1 MNIVFVLLSFLLASQ
16 VECQGESITKAKRLA
31 VAEETFDDNESFEET
46 VESDS
51 SSVSDDDFQDELESG
66 NFSKPVVIKEKP
78 GTKPEAT
85 PKPKPDWEG
94 DNADEES
101 EGEAAKT
108 DDMGDTELIRTEG
121 KPGWVEKVLK
131 KAKAILKKK
140 ESDSMDGE
148 EHTSG
153 SPTDTQLDEIPSG
166 PFNTLKNAFGTLG
179 SKATGAKK
187 GLTALKGKWNT
198 LSFGDRAVMTQT
210 LQSAASNIDKFAKA
224 GDDPIGAVQGALN
237 MVGQFAAL
245 AGPTGQIV
253 AVALSFVSGFLSLFG
268 IGGKKKKSIGQIV
281 REEIDEALAQFYE
294 QDLSNQAR
302 GIAKTFDVSKAYV
315 DRLAQSGNKLTVAQA
330 GSLERNV
337 PLYLGLE
344 FMGTLSSEIE
354 RLLRANKRN
363 EAKKTLRYIE
373 LYAKMAVLKDVI
385 MQEVATL
392 LPDELEPNRQ
402 AMFAAHN
409 VLRDQQK
416 ELVQFLRAGRFDKS
430 HNKMAVNYFDP
441 DVNPVTDAYMTAVL
455 KIPDYDRSMAGIWCL
470 TPVISGK
477 RELPTTW
484 LRKYDN
490 LMAGGH
496 PYITPYNEG
505 CFWKLI
511 PHGNH
516 LYTVVNTYGGRK
528 YDYYGQYMSFDILSG
543 DRSRL
548 TVESDADLWEI
559 YGNHQKRIRS
569 KWGCDSG
576 NKWCNRQIQPQIESF
591 GFWSTKRVTT
601 FRLTSSNIGYIWWI
615 TKNPRV

>member
-1 MNIVFVLLSFLLASQ
+1 
-16 VECQGESITKAKRLA
+16 
-31 VAEETFDDNESFEET
+31 
-46 VESDS
+46 
-51 SSVSDDDFQDELESG
+51 
-66 NFSKPVVIKEKP
+66 
-78 GTKPEAT
+78 
-85 PKPKPDWEG
+85 
-94 DNADEES
+94 
-101 EGEAAKT
+101 
-108 DDMGDTELIRTEG
+108 
-121 KPGWVEKVLK
+121 
-131 KAKAILKKK
+131 
-140 ESDSMDGE
+140 
-148 EHTSG
+148 
-153 SPTDTQLDEIPSG
+153 
-166 PFNTLKNAFGTLG
+166 
-179 SKATGAKK
+179 
-187 GLTALKGKWNT
+187 
-198 LSFGDRAVMTQT
+198 MTQT
-210 LQSAASNIDKFAKA
+210 LQSAASNIEKFTKA

-268 IGGKKKKSIGQIV
+268 IGGKKKKSLGQIV

-402 AMFAAHN
+402 ALFAAQIG
-409 VLRDQQK
+409 LRDQQK
-416 ELVQFLRAGRFDKS
+416 NLIQFLRAGRFDKS

-470 TPVISGK
+470 TPKIEGE
-477 RELPTTW
+477 RELPITW
-484 LRKYDN
+484 LRPFRSGRPLIIRK
-490 LMAGGH
+490 
-496 PYITPYNEG
+496 NEG
-505 CFWKLI
+505 CFWRLI
-511 PHGNH
+511 PHGNY
-516 LYTVVNTYGGRK
+516 LYTVVNTYSGPEYAY
-528 YDYYGQYMSFDILSG
+528 YDQFLSFDRSSG
-543 DRSRL
+543 CL
-548 TVESDADLWEI
+548 TVKDEADLWEI
-559 YGNHQKRIRS
+559 YGVDQKR
-569 KWGCDSG
+569 
-576 NKWCNRQIQPQIESF
+576 
-591 GFWSTKRVTT
+591 
-601 FRLTSSNIGYIWWI
+601 
-615 TKNPRV
+615 

>member
-1 MNIVFVLLSFLLASQ
+1 
-16 VECQGESITKAKRLA
+16 
-31 VAEETFDDNESFEET
+31 
-46 VESDS
+46 
-51 SSVSDDDFQDELESG
+51 
-66 NFSKPVVIKEKP
+66 
-78 GTKPEAT
+78 
-85 PKPKPDWEG
+85 
-94 DNADEES
+94 
-101 EGEAAKT
+101 
-108 DDMGDTELIRTEG
+108 
-121 KPGWVEKVLK
+121 
-131 KAKAILKKK
+131 
-140 ESDSMDGE
+140 
-148 EHTSG
+148 
-153 SPTDTQLDEIPSG
+153 
-166 PFNTLKNAFGTLG
+166 
-179 SKATGAKK
+179 
-187 GLTALKGKWNT
+187 
-198 LSFGDRAVMTQT
+198 MTQT
-210 LQSAASNIDKFAKA
+210 LQSAASNIEKFTKA

-385 MQEVATL
+385 IQEVATL

-402 AMFAAHN
+402 ALFAAQIG
-409 VLRDQQK
+409 LRDQQK
-416 ELVQFLRAGRFDKS
+416 NLIQFLRAGRFDKS

-470 TPVISGK
+470 TPKIEGE
-477 RELPTTW
+477 RELPITW
-484 LRKYDN
+484 LRPFRSGRPLIIRK
-490 LMAGGH
+490 
-496 PYITPYNEG
+496 NEG
-505 CFWKLI
+505 CFWRLI
-511 PHGNH
+511 PHGNY
-516 LYTVVNTYGGRK
+516 LYTVVNTYSGPEYAY
-528 YDYYGQYMSFDILSG
+528 YDQFLSFDRSSG
-543 DRSRL
+543 CL
-548 TVESDADLWEI
+548 TVKDEADLWEI
-559 YGNHQKRIRS
+559 YGVDQKR
-569 KWGCDSG
+569 
-576 NKWCNRQIQPQIESF
+576 
-591 GFWSTKRVTT
+591 
-601 FRLTSSNIGYIWWI
+601 
-615 TKNPRV
+615 

>member
-1 MNIVFVLLSFLLASQ
+1 M
-16 VECQGESITKAKRLA
+16 
-31 VAEETFDDNESFEET
+31 
-46 VESDS
+46 
-51 SSVSDDDFQDELESG
+51 
-66 NFSKPVVIKEKP
+66 
-78 GTKPEAT
+78 
-85 PKPKPDWEG
+85 
-94 DNADEES
+94 
-101 EGEAAKT
+101 
-108 DDMGDTELIRTEG
+108 
-121 KPGWVEKVLK
+121 
-131 KAKAILKKK
+131 
-140 ESDSMDGE
+140 
-148 EHTSG
+148 
-153 SPTDTQLDEIPSG
+153 
-166 PFNTLKNAFGTLG
+166 G

-268 IGGKKKKSIGQIV
+268 IGGKKKKSLGQIV

-294 QDLSNQAR
+294 QDLSNKAQ

-315 DRLAQSGNKLTVAQA
+315 DRLAQSGNKLTKDQ
-330 GSLERNV
+330 GESLERHV

-385 MQEVATL
+385 MQEVASL

-402 AMFAAHN
+402 AMFAAQK

-416 ELVQFLRAGRFDKS
+416 ELTQFLRAGRFD
-430 HNKMAVNYFDP
+430 KMAVNYFDP

-470 TPVISGK
+470 TPVIYGQ
-477 RELPTTW
+477 RELPITW
-484 LRKYDN
+484 FRNHDS

-516 LYTVVNTYGGRK
+516 LYTVVNTFGGSK
-528 YDYYGQYMSFDILSG
+528 YDYYGQYMSFDTLSG

-548 TVESDADLWEI
+548 TVETDADLWEI
-559 YGNHQKRIRS
+559 YGNHQKR
-569 KWGCDSG
+569 
-576 NKWCNRQIQPQIESF
+576 
-591 GFWSTKRVTT
+591 
-601 FRLTSSNIGYIWWI
+601 
-615 TKNPRV
+615 

>member
-1 MNIVFVLLSFLLASQ
+1 
-16 VECQGESITKAKRLA
+16 
-31 VAEETFDDNESFEET
+31 
-46 VESDS
+46 
-51 SSVSDDDFQDELESG
+51 
-66 NFSKPVVIKEKP
+66 
-78 GTKPEAT
+78 
-85 PKPKPDWEG
+85 
-94 DNADEES
+94 
-101 EGEAAKT
+101 
-108 DDMGDTELIRTEG
+108 
-121 KPGWVEKVLK
+121 
-131 KAKAILKKK
+131 
-140 ESDSMDGE
+140 
-148 EHTSG
+148 
-153 SPTDTQLDEIPSG
+153 
-166 PFNTLKNAFGTLG
+166 
-179 SKATGAKK
+179 
-187 GLTALKGKWNT
+187 
-198 LSFGDRAVMTQT
+198 MTQT

-268 IGGKKKKSIGQIV
+268 IGGKKKKSLGQIV

-302 GIAKTFDVSKAYV
+302 GIAKTFDVTKAYV
-315 DRLAQSGNKLTVAQA
+315 DRLAQSGNKLTKAQA
-330 GSLERNV
+330 ESLERNV
-337 PLYLGLE
+337 PMYIGLE
-344 FMGTLSSEIE
+344 FMGTLASEID

-402 AMFAAHN
+402 AMFAAQN
-409 VLRDQQK
+409 VLRGQQK
-416 ELVQFLRAGRFDKS
+416 ELLQFLRAGRFDKS

-470 TPVISGK
+470 TPVIYGQ
-477 RELPTTW
+477 RELPITW
-484 LRKYDN
+484 FRNHDS
-490 LMAGGH
+490 LMNGGH

-528 YDYYGQYMSFDILSG
+528 YDYYGQYLSFDTLSG

-548 TVESDADLWEI
+548 TVEGDADLWEI
-559 YGNHQKRIRS
+559 YGVNQKR
-569 KWGCDSG
+569 
-576 NKWCNRQIQPQIESF
+576 
-591 GFWSTKRVTT
+591 
-601 FRLTSSNIGYIWWI
+601 
-615 TKNPRV
+615 

>member
-1 MNIVFVLLSFLLASQ
+1 
-16 VECQGESITKAKRLA
+16 
-31 VAEETFDDNESFEET
+31 
-46 VESDS
+46 
-51 SSVSDDDFQDELESG
+51 
-66 NFSKPVVIKEKP
+66 
-78 GTKPEAT
+78 
-85 PKPKPDWEG
+85 
-94 DNADEES
+94 
-101 EGEAAKT
+101 
-108 DDMGDTELIRTEG
+108 
-121 KPGWVEKVLK
+121 
-131 KAKAILKKK
+131 
-140 ESDSMDGE
+140 
-148 EHTSG
+148 
-153 SPTDTQLDEIPSG
+153 
-166 PFNTLKNAFGTLG
+166 
-179 SKATGAKK
+179 
-187 GLTALKGKWNT
+187 
-198 LSFGDRAVMTQT
+198 MTQT
-210 LQSAASNIDKFAKA
+210 LQSAASNIEKFAKA

-315 DRLAQSGNKLTVAQA
+315 DRLAQSGNKLTVTQA

-402 AMFAAHN
+402 AMFAAQN
-409 VLRDQQK
+409 VLRGQQK
-416 ELVQFLRAGRFDKS
+416 ELIQFLRAGRFDKS

-441 DVNPVTDAYMTAVL
+441 DENPVTDAYMTAVL

-470 TPVISGK
+470 TPLIKGE
-477 RELPTTW
+477 RELPITW
-484 LRKYDN
+484 LRLGYGF
-490 LMAGGH
+490 GG
-496 PYITPYNEG
+496 PYITLKNEG

-528 YDYYGQYMSFDILSG
+528 YANYGKYLSFNRSSG
-543 DRSRL
+543 CL
-548 TVESDADLWEI
+548 TVTDEADLWEI
-559 YGNHQKRIRS
+559 YGVDRKR
-569 KWGCDSG
+569 
-576 NKWCNRQIQPQIESF
+576 
-591 GFWSTKRVTT
+591 
-601 FRLTSSNIGYIWWI
+601 
-615 TKNPRV
+615 

>member
-1 MNIVFVLLSFLLASQ
+1 M
-16 VECQGESITKAKRLA
+16 
-31 VAEETFDDNESFEET
+31 
-46 VESDS
+46 
-51 SSVSDDDFQDELESG
+51 
-66 NFSKPVVIKEKP
+66 
-78 GTKPEAT
+78 
-85 PKPKPDWEG
+85 
-94 DNADEES
+94 
-101 EGEAAKT
+101 
-108 DDMGDTELIRTEG
+108 
-121 KPGWVEKVLK
+121 
-131 KAKAILKKK
+131 
-140 ESDSMDGE
+140 
-148 EHTSG
+148 
-153 SPTDTQLDEIPSG
+153 
-166 PFNTLKNAFGTLG
+166 G

-402 AMFAAHN
+402 AMFAAQN
-409 VLRDQQK
+409 VLRGQQK
-416 ELVQFLRAGRFDKS
+416 ELLQFLRAGRFDKS

-470 TPVISGK
+470 TPVI
-477 RELPTTW
+477 
-484 LRKYDN
+484 
-490 LMAGGH
+490 
-496 PYITPYNEG
+496 
-505 CFWKLI
+505 
-511 PHGNH
+511 
-516 LYTVVNTYGGRK
+516 YG
-528 YDYYGQYMSFDILSG
+528 
-543 DRSRL
+543 
-548 TVESDADLWEI
+548 
-559 YGNHQKRIRS
+559 
-569 KWGCDSG
+569 
-576 NKWCNRQIQPQIESF
+576 
-591 GFWSTKRVTT
+591 
-601 FRLTSSNIGYIWWI
+601 
-615 TKNPRV
+615 

>member
-1 MNIVFVLLSFLLASQ
+1 M
-16 VECQGESITKAKRLA
+16 
-31 VAEETFDDNESFEET
+31 
-46 VESDS
+46 
-51 SSVSDDDFQDELESG
+51 
-66 NFSKPVVIKEKP
+66 
-78 GTKPEAT
+78 
-85 PKPKPDWEG
+85 
-94 DNADEES
+94 
-101 EGEAAKT
+101 
-108 DDMGDTELIRTEG
+108 
-121 KPGWVEKVLK
+121 
-131 KAKAILKKK
+131 
-140 ESDSMDGE
+140 
-148 EHTSG
+148 
-153 SPTDTQLDEIPSG
+153 
-166 PFNTLKNAFGTLG
+166 G

-187 GLTALKGKWNT
+187 GLTALKGKWNA

-385 MQEVATL
+385 IQEVATL

-402 AMFAAHN
+402 ALFAAQIG
-409 VLRDQQK
+409 LRDQQK
-416 ELVQFLRAGRFDKS
+416 NLIQFLRAGRFDKS

-470 TPVISGK
+470 TPVIYGQ
-477 RELPTTW
+477 RELPITW
-484 LRKYDN
+484 FRNHDS
-490 LMAGGH
+490 LMNGGH

-528 YDYYGQYMSFDILSG
+528 YDYYGQYLSFDTLSG

-548 TVESDADLWEI
+548 TVEGDADLWEI
-559 YGNHQKRIRS
+559 YGVHQKR
-569 KWGCDSG
+569 
-576 NKWCNRQIQPQIESF
+576 
-591 GFWSTKRVTT
+591 
-601 FRLTSSNIGYIWWI
+601 
-615 TKNPRV
+615 

>member
-1 MNIVFVLLSFLLASQ
+1 
-16 VECQGESITKAKRLA
+16 
-31 VAEETFDDNESFEET
+31 
-46 VESDS
+46 
-51 SSVSDDDFQDELESG
+51 
-66 NFSKPVVIKEKP
+66 
-78 GTKPEAT
+78 
-85 PKPKPDWEG
+85 
-94 DNADEES
+94 
-101 EGEAAKT
+101 
-108 DDMGDTELIRTEG
+108 
-121 KPGWVEKVLK
+121 
-131 KAKAILKKK
+131 
-140 ESDSMDGE
+140 
-148 EHTSG
+148 
-153 SPTDTQLDEIPSG
+153 
-166 PFNTLKNAFGTLG
+166 
-179 SKATGAKK
+179 
-187 GLTALKGKWNT
+187 
-198 LSFGDRAVMTQT
+198 MTQT
-210 LQSAASNIDKFAKA
+210 LQSAASNIEKFAKA

-402 AMFAAHN
+402 AMFAAQN
-409 VLRDQQK
+409 VLRGQQK
-416 ELVQFLRAGRFDKS
+416 ELLQFLRAGRFDKS

-470 TPVISGK
+470 TPVIYGK
-477 RELPTTW
+477 RELPITW
-484 LRKYDN
+484 LRV
-490 LMAGGH
+490 LRTSR
-496 PYITPYNEG
+496 PYITLKNEG

-511 PHGNH
+511 PHGNY
-516 LYTVVNTYGGRK
+516 LYTVVNTYRGPE
-528 YDYYGQYMSFDILSG
+528 YDYYGQYLSFDRSSG
-543 DRSRL
+543 CL
-548 TVESDADLWEI
+548 TVNEDADLWEI
-559 YGNHQKRIRS
+559 YGVDQKR
-569 KWGCDSG
+569 
-576 NKWCNRQIQPQIESF
+576 
-591 GFWSTKRVTT
+591 
-601 FRLTSSNIGYIWWI
+601 
-615 TKNPRV
+615 

>member
-1 MNIVFVLLSFLLASQ
+1 
-16 VECQGESITKAKRLA
+16 
-31 VAEETFDDNESFEET
+31 
-46 VESDS
+46 
-51 SSVSDDDFQDELESG
+51 
-66 NFSKPVVIKEKP
+66 
-78 GTKPEAT
+78 
-85 PKPKPDWEG
+85 
-94 DNADEES
+94 
-101 EGEAAKT
+101 
-108 DDMGDTELIRTEG
+108 
-121 KPGWVEKVLK
+121 
-131 KAKAILKKK
+131 
-140 ESDSMDGE
+140 
-148 EHTSG
+148 
-153 SPTDTQLDEIPSG
+153 
-166 PFNTLKNAFGTLG
+166 
-179 SKATGAKK
+179 
-187 GLTALKGKWNT
+187 
-198 LSFGDRAVMTQT
+198 MTQT
-210 LQSAASNIDKFAKA
+210 LQSAASNIDKFANA

-268 IGGKKKKSIGQIV
+268 VGGKKKKSIGQIV

-315 DRLAQSGNKLTVAQA
+315 DRLAQSGNKLTVDQA

-354 RLLRANKRN
+354 RLLTANKRD

-385 MQEVATL
+385 MQEMATL

-402 AMFAAHN
+402 ATLAAQGE
-409 VLRDQQK
+409 LRRQQK
-416 ELVQFLRAGRFDKS
+416 ELIKFLRAGRFDKS

-441 DVNPVTDAYMTAVL
+441 DVNPITDAYMTAVL

-470 TPVISGK
+470 TPVIYGK
-477 RELPTTW
+477 RELPITW
-484 LRKYDN
+484 FRNHDS

-496 PYITPYNEG
+496 PYITPNNEG

-516 LYTVVNTYGGRK
+516 LYTVVNTFGGRK
-528 YDYYGQYMSFDILSG
+528 YDYYGQYLSFDTLSG

-548 TVESDADLWEI
+548 TVETDADLWEI
-559 YGNHQKRIRS
+559 YGHHQKR
-569 KWGCDSG
+569 
-576 NKWCNRQIQPQIESF
+576 
-591 GFWSTKRVTT
+591 
-601 FRLTSSNIGYIWWI
+601 
-615 TKNPRV
+615 